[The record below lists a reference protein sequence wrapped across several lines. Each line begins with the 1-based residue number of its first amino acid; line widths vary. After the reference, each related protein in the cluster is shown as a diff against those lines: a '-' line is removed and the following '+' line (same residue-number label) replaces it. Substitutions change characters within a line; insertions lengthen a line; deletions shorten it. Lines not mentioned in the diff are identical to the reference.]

1 MKNGFKINIPRQA
14 IDYYNQKTDELL
26 LKLEPIKEGS
36 SPDKTPSSKSHLF
49 SRTIDA
55 KDINN
60 LSISSVDGFGN
71 IRSQYFDTSNGQVG
85 LCDNNYDA
93 CRKIVEELS
102 QKKGICEIV
111 SYDFIHD
118 IIFQWFSEKYNGKI
132 KQEIKFLHYLS
143 EEIPGVISEY
153 KVAFPISFLT
163 IENPFKI
170 GKVRIDI
177 LRKNIF
183 DEYEKKSLESVNDEN
198 EIILVKNGMIK
209 IRKKYQGLVCATIKV
224 KAEKTKAINV
234 AKLEVENSLTIL
246 KFFSPSAFLPE
257 IPNFVGRMGQIMI
270 PESHIFVFNDDLPEM
285 ISGVDENKYP
295 FWHIDRKELSMMNKS
310 GIKVFSDLSIKKDPT
325 PFEEI
330 CLTSIKYFTKAIS
343 SRGYH
348 DRLVFAIVSIETLLL
363 KDTKEFIQEN
373 TSRRLT
379 VLNGGNNNQ
388 KKMTSLIDKAYHYR
402 NSYLHHGG
410 KGSILEILNELQ
422 LKIWTAIEKAVHLTS
437 NFKNKLEFIEYLD
450 EKA

>member
-1 MKNGFKINIPRQA
+1 MDFKINIPGQA
-14 IDYYNQKTDELL
+14 IDYYNQKADELL
-26 LKLEPIKEGS
+26 LKLEPIKRGLS
-36 SPDKTPSSKSHLF
+36 TGRTPSSTSHLY
-49 SRTIDA
+49 SQTIDA
-55 KDINN
+55 KDIKN

-71 IRSQYFDTSNGQVG
+71 VKSKYFDTSNGQVG
-85 LCDNNYDA
+85 LCNNNYDA

-102 QKKGICEIV
+102 QKKGLCEIV
-111 SYDFIHD
+111 SYEFLHD
-118 IIFQWFSEKYNGKI
+118 TIFRWFSEKYKGKI

-143 EEIPGVISEY
+143 EEIPGIISEY
-153 KVAFPISFLT
+153 MVAFPISFMT
-163 IENPFKI
+163 IENPFKV

-198 EIILVKNGMIK
+198 EINLIKNGIIK
-209 IRKKYQGLVCATIKV
+209 IRKKYQGKVCATIKV
-224 KAEKTKAINV
+224 KAEKNKAIDT
-234 AKLEVENSLTIL
+234 AKLEVENALTIL

-270 PESHIFVFNDDLPEM
+270 PESHIFIFEDDLPEM
-285 ISGVDENKYP
+285 ISSIDENKYP
-295 FWHIDRKELSMMNKS
+295 FWHIDKKALSMMNKS

-330 CLTSIKYFTKAIS
+330 CLISIKYFTKAIS
-343 SRGYH
+343 SREYH
-348 DRLVFAIVSIETLLL
+348 DRLVFAIVSIEALLL
-363 KDTKEFIQEN
+363 KDKTEKGIQEN

-388 KKMTSLIDKAYHYR
+388 KEMTSLIDKAYHYR
-402 NSYLHHGG
+402 NSYLHHGE

-422 LKIWTAIEKAVHLTS
+422 LKIWTAIEKAVHMTS
-437 NFKNKLEFIEYLD
+437 NFENKLEFIEYLD
-450 EKA
+450 ERA